1 MKSPQMLAAGL
12 ARQWA
17 RPDWRERQLLGGSA
31 AWPLCLPIGQPD
43 TQVFLHDA
51 AALQAHLRQWR
62 EVENLG
68 IGELRWQERRY
79 RGSSSAV
86 PLPSHWLLNRP
97 SEFLAA
103 IEQFKAPEHAQIKAQ
118 YLRLGRNIAGAD
130 PAFQRLLVRRLALW
144 RDLPDTEVQAALR
157 LAGQL
162 APGCA
167 QGKPLRMLA
176 LGAHDSKF
184 WERNSA
190 LLTSLLDLR
199 FAGEASRQGLVDFL
213 GALHEGD
220 HWLLL
225 VPMAPGL
232 LPFARLRVTAR
243 ELQHTALPAQ
253 RILLVENESSLHQLP
268 RPLPDCIAVLG
279 SGLDLQW
286 LSADWL
292 PSRQVAYWG
301 DLDTWGMAMLA
312 TARSYLPQLQALLM
326 DQAVFDSHQSQA
338 VAEPVPADP
347 ALYARLPPQELAL
360 AQYLCAQQL
369 GRLEQEF
376 LPGSVVA
383 QAVYQWLQV
392 R

>member
-1 MKSPQMLAAGL
+1 MKSPQHLATSL

-17 RPDWRERQLLGGSA
+17 RADWREHQLLGGSA
-31 AWPLCLPIGQPD
+31 AWPLSLPIGQPD
-43 TQVFLHDA
+43 TQIFLHDA

-68 IGELRWQERRY
+68 IGEVLWQERRY

-86 PLPSHWLLNRP
+86 SVPSHWQLGRP
-97 SEFLAA
+97 SEFLAG
-103 IEQFKAPEHAQIKAQ
+103 IEQFKAPEHAQIKGL

-144 RDLPDTEVQAALR
+144 RDLPDAEVQAALR

-162 APGCA
+162 EPGCA

-184 WERNSA
+184 WERNGA

-199 FAGEASRQGLVDFL
+199 FAGEASRQGLIGFL

-220 HWLLL
+220 HWLLV

-232 LPFARLRVTAR
+232 LPFARLRVTAK
-243 ELQHTALPAQ
+243 ELQHTALPAR

-268 RPLPDCIAVLG
+268 SPLADCIAVLG

-292 PSRQVAYWG
+292 QNCQVAYWG
-301 DLDTWGMAMLA
+301 DLDTWGLAMLA
-312 TARSYLPQLQALLM
+312 TARGYLPQLQALLM
-326 DQAVFDSHQSQA
+326 EQTVFDSHQSQA
-338 VAEPVPADP
+338 VAEPAPADP

-360 AQYLCAQQL
+360 AQYLRAQEL

-376 LPGSVVA
+376 LPGSLVA
-383 QAVYQWLQV
+383 QAVHEWLQAT
-392 R
+392 